1 MYKNHNPSQ
10 RFWEEHDKHLTDITI
25 RGYAELFKQ
34 HKEIQNNTFCQRGIK
49 RATNCY
55 VPIKK
60 NT

>member
-34 HKEIQNNTFCQRGIK
+34 HNPNVIEEDIEHFITMWK
-49 RATNCY
+49 RLY
-55 VPIKK
+55 D
-60 NT
+60 